1 MRIYFR
7 NKNAFLLQNHSRQ
20 NYVARPLCRRI
31 YVAFIMHRGLY
42 KCTGYAQIQV
52 RYNAVENGNYSYS
65 LYTQEMGNADEE
77 GILQGEKDVKW
88 NADISLYIK
97 I

>member
-52 RYNAVENGNYSYS
+52 RYNAVENGNYS

-77 GILQGEKDVKW
+77 GILQRQRDMKWTGEL
-88 NADISLYIK
+88 NIYIK
-97 I
+97 K